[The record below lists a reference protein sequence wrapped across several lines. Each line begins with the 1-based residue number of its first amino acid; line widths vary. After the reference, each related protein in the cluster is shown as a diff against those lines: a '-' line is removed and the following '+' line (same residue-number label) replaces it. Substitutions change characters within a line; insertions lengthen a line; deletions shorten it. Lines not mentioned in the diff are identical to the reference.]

1 MASNFWHN
9 PGVEPKRNFRFQLH
23 ISAAPELTWLVKTCE
38 KPKVNVSTV
47 PHKFINHTFNYP
59 GRVVWNPVA
68 ITLVDTP
75 FGDRGD
81 TSQTAVDFLRQSGYR
96 VPLTGQGGGDAE
108 TNLDRAATN
117 IEKELAVN
125 ALGGIS
131 AVTIEQLQNLTDGTG
146 PGVIDRWTLHNA
158 VITGDINFGTLDYA
172 SEDLTTVS
180 FTFQYDWATFNPQPT
195 T

>member
-9 PGVEPKRNFRFQLH
+9 PGVEPKRNFRFELNIH
-23 ISAAPELTWLVKTCE
+23 GAPELTWLVKTCE

-68 ITLVDTP
+68 VTLVDTP
-75 FGDRGD
+75 LGAKKD
-81 TSQTAVDFLRQSGYR
+81 TSSTAMDFLKLSGYQ
-96 VPLTGQGGGDAE
+96 VPLVGKSTE
-108 TNLDRAATN
+108 VNKNRTATS
-117 IEKELAVN
+117 IDKVLAVN
-125 ALGGIS
+125 ALGGVG
-131 AVTIEQLQNLTDGTG
+131 AVTIVQLANAHTPLGPE
-146 PGVIDRWTLHNA
+146 PGVADRWTLHNA

-180 FTFQYDWATFNPQPT
+180 FTFQYDWATFEPLT
-195 T
+195 E